1 MNDQY
6 AVTEAPFSTLPA
18 LPPMPAVEVAVLTRP
33 GGRDY
38 NEDACGH
45 WHSGDH
51 LCCVVADGAGG
62 HGGGDIAARIAV
74 RHIVEQF
81 AAAPLSRSD
90 EVQALLLDTNATVI
104 RHRADA
110 PAQAEM
116 HSTVVSLFI
125 DLQRAEALWG
135 HAGDS
140 RLYLFRNGQVLT
152 RTRDHTVVQSL
163 VDAGVLEPDQMR
175 THPQRSELLSAL
187 GSSPQHLHLSAEPNP
202 WALRAGDVFL
212 MCTDGLWEY
221 VDDAELCESLGRA
234 VDPQGWLASLEQR
247 VLRNTAAAGKPG
259 HDNFSGIT
267 VWIGND
273 PVADTA
279 NAHSNAHDLHGLN

>member
-18 LPPMPAVEVAVLTRP
+18 LPPMPVAVLTRP
-33 GGRDY
+33 GGRNY

-62 HGGGDIAARIAV
+62 HSGGDIAARIAV
-74 RHIVEQF
+74 RHIIEQF
-81 AAAPLSRSD
+81 AAAPLSGSD

-152 RTRDHTVVQSL
+152 HTRDHSVVQSL
-163 VDAGVLEPDQMR
+163 VDAGMLEPDQMR
-175 THPQRSELLSAL
+175 THPRRSELLSAL
-187 GSSPQHLHLSAEPNP
+187 GSPPQHLHLSAEPKP
-202 WALRAGDVFL
+202 WALRRGDVFL

-221 VDDAELCESLGRA
+221 VDDTELCESLRQA
-234 VDPQGWLASLEQR
+234 DDPQQWLVSLEQR
-247 VLRNTAAAGKPG
+247 VLRNAATAGKPG

-273 PVADTA
+273 PAADTPDA
-279 NAHSNAHDLHGLN
+279 QDDACDVHDLN